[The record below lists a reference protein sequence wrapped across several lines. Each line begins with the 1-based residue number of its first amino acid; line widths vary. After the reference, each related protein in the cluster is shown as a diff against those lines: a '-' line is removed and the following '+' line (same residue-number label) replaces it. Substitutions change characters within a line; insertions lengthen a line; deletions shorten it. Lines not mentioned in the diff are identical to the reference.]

1 MHQSTKTSRPAALDR
16 KIGALFASQ
25 IILAIADALAPRS
38 VVLLSFYWVP
48 VVLSVAFATPRQ
60 VSILAGVAMAL
71 GVAAGFHAGHGHYSS
86 LDYPVN
92 LVALFIIS
100 AISVFVA
107 HSRQKAET
115 IRRETSQ
122 HLAREQKLLGIVLDH
137 VEAHIYVKDREGR
150 FIYANPPSL
159 QMLGRSLPEVIGRT
173 NAELFPAD
181 VASTL
186 TASDEAVFSAD
197 APVQVEETVTMPGG
211 EDRIFLSEKVLLR
224 LPGEPPRLIGFSA
237 DITAIKKAEAQRREL
252 EDLRRRE
259 LLEMTDSIPVGTFV
273 VKLGTDGVPKF
284 DFISKR
290 LLQILQ
296 LTPEQVQN
304 DAMAAYSLVHPDDY
318 DEMIRLNSE
327 AFATGKDF
335 QWEGRMNIGG
345 KTRWVRIES
354 VARALPGERRA
365 WNGVL
370 TDITDRKETE
380 MKLARREEQLE
391 DVNSKLVAAR
401 EGLVMDKMR
410 LNAILDGLIDP
421 HVMFKPV
428 RDAAGNIVDFTVTNA
443 NPAACAFAGTT
454 RDELVGKRL
463 LELFPSEA
471 PSLRLAMYRNLM
483 ENGQPL
489 VMNDFTYPG
498 EKDVTRRFDIRAT
511 RVEGSISYTWRDVTE
526 RYNAAQEMEKRARFD
541 QLTDLL
547 SRSEA
552 LDRIEAANE
561 RRTGRK
567 MAVLFCDVDNFK
579 TINDTRG
586 HRAGDEVLRE
596 IAVRMK
602 KCLRSNDDLAARLGG
617 DELLVVLAGVRD
629 LNDAMAVAEKLR
641 RSIAE
646 PMTIPGGSVRATVSI
661 GVTLADPRESV
672 DSMVARA
679 DAALYGAKQTGRNQ
693 VISILPPEHVLPGQ
707 TA

>member
-1 MHQSTKTSRPAALDR
+1 MHQRTKTSRPTAFDL

-25 IILAIADALAPRS
+25 IILAIADALAPHS

-60 VSILAGVAMAL
+60 VSGLAVAAMAL

-86 LDYPVN
+86 LDYPVS
-92 LVALFIIS
+92 LFALFMVS
-100 AISVFVA
+100 AISVLVA

-115 IRRETSQ
+115 MRFEASQ
-122 HLAREQKLLGIVLDH
+122 RLAREQKLLSVVLDN
-137 VEAHIYVKDREGR
+137 VEAHIYLKDREGR

-159 QMLGRSLPEVIGRT
+159 EILGRSLPEVVGRT

-181 VASTL
+181 VAQSIA
-186 TASDEAVFSAD
+186 ASDEEVFRTGK
-197 APVQVEETVTMPGG
+197 PVRIEETIVMPGG
-211 EDRIFLSEKVLLR
+211 SRRIFLSEKIPLR
-224 LPGEPPRLIGFSA
+224 LPGEPERLIGFST
-237 DITAIKKAEAQRREL
+237 DITALKKAETERREL
-252 EDLRRRE
+252 EELRRRE

-273 VKLGTDGVPKF
+273 VKPGADGAPKF

-304 DAMAAYSLVHPDDY
+304 DAMAAYNLVHPDDY
-318 DEMIRLNSE
+318 EEMMRLNSE
-327 AFATGKDF
+327 ALAKGKDL

-345 KTRWVRIES
+345 KTRWVQIES
-354 VARALPGERRA
+354 MARTLPGGRCV

-370 TDITDRKETE
+370 TDITGRKEAE

-391 DVNSKLVAAR
+391 DVNSKLIAAR

-421 HVMFKPV
+421 HVMLKPV
-428 RDAAGNIVDFTVTNA
+428 RDAAANIVDFTVTSA
-443 NPAACAFAGTT
+443 NPAACAYAGTT
-454 RDELVGKRL
+454 REELVGKRI

-471 PSLRLAMYRNLM
+471 PSLRLAMYRKLM
-483 ENGQPL
+483 EDGQPL
-489 VMNDFTYPG
+489 VLNDFTYPG
-498 EKDVTRRFDIRAT
+498 EKDMTRRFDIRAT
-511 RVEGSISYTWRDVTE
+511 RVEGSISYTWRDVTD
-526 RYNAAQEMEKRARFD
+526 RYNATQEMEKRARFD

-552 LDRIEAANE
+552 LDRIEAAHE
-561 RRTGRK
+561 RRTGQK

-579 TINDTRG
+579 TINDTLG

-596 IAVRMK
+596 IAMRMK

-629 LNDAMAVAEKLR
+629 LGDAMAVAEKLR

-646 PMTIPGGSVRATVSI
+646 PMAIPGGSVRATVSV

-693 VISILPPEHVLPGQ
+693 VISIAPPEHVLPGE
-707 TA
+707 AA